1 MWSEAVD
8 ERKGISVSDESLN
21 RADEERDDDTTVEAH
36 TFDSVDAVDS
46 VDSVDA
52 KDDEG
57 DDDVHAHSFDAP
69 AAAMDTMDSVD

>member
-1 MWSEAVD
+1 M
-8 ERKGISVSDESLN
+8 SDESLN
-21 RADEERDDDTTVEAH
+21 RAEEERDDDTTVEAH

-57 DDDVHAHSFDAP
+57 DDDVHAHTFDAP
-69 AAAMDTMDSVD
+69 AASVDSVDAMD

>member
-1 MWSEAVD
+1 
-8 ERKGISVSDESLN
+8 
-21 RADEERDDDTTVEAH
+21 
-36 TFDSVDAVDS
+36 

>member
-1 MWSEAVD
+1 
-8 ERKGISVSDESLN
+8 VSDESLN
-21 RADEERDDDTTVEAH
+21 RADEESDDDTTVEAH

-57 DDDVHAHSFDAP
+57 DDVHAHSFDAP
-69 AAAMDTMDSVD
+69 AASVDTMDSVD